1 MKGTEPARVGRAT
14 RPWGVVLFV
23 QAANAALVVFLLIV
37 LVGEQGRRLP
47 DAWLAWV
54 AVALSAWLLLRSFV
68 VSVRVEGAHVVVRSW
83 WRTTRLEASSVTVV
97 SHDGYI
103 GLLVRTNVRGWL
115 RMLTITTDDGRRRAF
130 PAICGTA
137 GRLDR
142 LTWSLSRALGR

>member
-68 VSVRVEGAHVVVRSW
+68 VICSAVCGQGPLLTVYAACVV
-83 WRTTRLEASSVTVV
+83 
-97 SHDGYI
+97 
-103 GLLVRTNVRGWL
+103 
-115 RMLTITTDDGRRRAF
+115 
-130 PAICGTA
+130 
-137 GRLDR
+137 
-142 LTWSLSRALGR
+142 